1 MFTVKHTNTTF
12 ISTKNE
18 EINTGLKRNPEFSSR
33 ENIYDTNRRGQ
44 LCETYPP
51 IPCVRYNS
59 YFSKSLGVLPTQ
71 SSKTL
76 RKRIPSG
83 IISSIEVH
91 SPLVEE
97 KCCGTLL
104 HESVFH
110 AAIVFKQHVNHNW
123 PHQECNYQRIHSTF
137 QKEYFPKDI
146 SDMELLTRQVVLL
159 QISTIK

>member
-59 YFSKSLGVLPTQ
+59 YFSKSLGVLPNQ

-76 RKRIPSG
+76 GKKIL
-83 IISSIEVH
+83 SSMTSSRCI
-91 SPLVEE
+91 LLLWRE
-97 KCCGTLL
+97 KCCGTFL

-110 AAIVFKQHVNHNW
+110 ATIVFKEHVNHNW
-123 PHQECNYQRIHSTF
+123 PHQECNYQRIHSPWIRSF
-137 QKEYFPKDI
+137 SKGYFI
-146 SDMELLTRQVVLL
+146 YGVAHQTGCFIADMYH
-159 QISTIK
+159 